1 MPRHF
6 ITSCIGLCLF
16 WVGASAGAQSI
27 EQITPWAVGDK
38 VAYAWRL
45 GPKES
50 RLEQEVTASDA
61 ARVALTERAAQG
73 EFSME
78 VDARTMDVL
87 SGLCLTN
94 GQQCRFEPGIHLLDL
109 PLQKGK
115 KWNNE
120 FTVKGESFSARI
132 KQERQVEKVEKI
144 KTAAG
149 EFEAYRVTAKARIQG
164 TDKAGA
170 SFAGNESLTEW
181 WSVTPSGKVLMVKLD
196 YRNSFGEKT
205 TREVTAVE
213 LK

>member
-1 MPRHF
+1 MPSHF
-6 ITSCIGLCLF
+6 TASLTGLCLLRA
-16 WVGASAGAQSI
+16 GASACAQTI
-27 EQITPWAVGDK
+27 EQFTPWAVGDK
-38 VAYAWRL
+38 VAYTWRL

-50 RLEQEVTASDA
+50 RMEQEVTASDA
-61 ARVALTERAAQG
+61 TRVALTERAAQG

-87 SGLCLTN
+87 SGLCLAN

-109 PLQKGK
+109 PLQKGRT
-115 KWNNE
+115 WNNE
-120 FTVKGESFSARI
+120 FTVKGETFSARI

-149 EFEAYRVTAKARIQG
+149 EFEAYRVAAKSRIQG
-164 TDKAGA
+164 TDKAGV

-181 WSVTPSGKVLMVKLD
+181 WSVTPSGKVIMVKFD